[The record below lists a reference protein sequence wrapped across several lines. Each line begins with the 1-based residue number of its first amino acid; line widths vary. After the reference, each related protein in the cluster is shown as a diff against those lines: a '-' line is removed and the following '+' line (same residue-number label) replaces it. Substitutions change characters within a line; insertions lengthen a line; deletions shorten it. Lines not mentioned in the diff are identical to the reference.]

1 MRFFSRIV
9 LFQMDRHN
17 RKFILA
23 KALKIDTILRALA
36 YQQGYLMLKS
46 TCFSYFLYK
55 IPSTCS

>member
-36 YQQGYLMLKS
+36 YQ
-46 TCFSYFLYK
+46 
-55 IPSTCS
+55 